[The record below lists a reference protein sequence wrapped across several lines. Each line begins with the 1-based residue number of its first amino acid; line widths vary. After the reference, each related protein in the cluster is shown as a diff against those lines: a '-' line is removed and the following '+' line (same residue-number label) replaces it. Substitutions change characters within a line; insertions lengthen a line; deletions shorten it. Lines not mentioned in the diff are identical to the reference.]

1 MDKGSAEFYPQ
12 ITAKAVSFSTSFL
25 SLQTQ
30 PSISM
35 GVITTKL
42 ATFVENVCG
51 VRYEFSLKSLQLEPR
66 YCQKVTLLFMSS
78 GLNYLTD
85 CNQAYIII
93 ANMSSVQDANFQEN
107 PFNGSRHTAKNVHCS
122 SCKMP

>member
-25 SLQTQ
+25 PLQTQ
-30 PSISM
+30 PSISK

-51 VRYEFSLKSLQLEPR
+51 VRCEFS
-66 YCQKVTLLFMSS
+66 
-78 GLNYLTD
+78 
-85 CNQAYIII
+85 
-93 ANMSSVQDANFQEN
+93 
-107 PFNGSRHTAKNVHCS
+107 
-122 SCKMP
+122 